1 MVEEAS
7 DRLVPGDRAP
17 DFTLPDT
24 EGRPV
29 SLADFRGRDTIVYFY
44 PEALTPACTEQACDF
59 RDSLGELAAA
69 GYQVV
74 GISRDSPA
82 KLAEFARLQHL
93 DFPLL
98 SDPDLV
104 VHQKYRVWGEKN
116 SYGRL
121 ITGVIRST
129 FVVDATGRIAH
140 TFYNTKAK
148 GHVAMLKK
156 RLGLTA

>member
-1 MVEEAS
+1 M
-7 DRLVPGDRAP
+7 
-17 DFTLPDT
+17 
-24 EGRPV
+24 
-29 SLADFRGRDTIVYFY
+29 SLRGFRGRETVVYFY

-59 RDSLGELAAA
+59 RDSMNQLTDA

-82 KLAEFARLQHL
+82 KLAEFARAEHL

-98 SDPDLV
+98 SDPDLA
-104 VHQKYRVWGEKN
+104 VHRKYRVWGEKN

-129 FVVDATGRIAH
+129 FVVDGKGRIAH
-140 TFYNTKAK
+140 AFYNTRAK

-156 RLGLTA
+156 RLGLAG